1 MSSLAPPK
9 GLPCPAPPQPAESPE
24 LDPQSLSQ
32 INEQHL
38 PLFGSQTAGQGW
50 AAWKGGGAIWNI
62 MYFWPILS
70 PELGSQPP
78 LPVRNVLDLH
88 MGGLTLADWAW
99 GGGGGTHSPL
109 SSPDAT
115 WKATDDPLYC
125 LNYSIV
131 PWSKQK
137 RNSVSIGCVKELNTP
152 SGPVPLPQTV
162 PRPRVL
168 GIDRAGGGWEGR
180 RYRPGLNFSHV
191 QKLWPTVPCPSH
203 RCEALTMC

>member
-38 PLFGSQTAGQGW
+38 PLFGSQTPGQGW
-50 AAWKGGGAIWNI
+50 AAWKGGGTIWNI

-115 WKATDDPLYC
+115 WKATDDPAILSELLHSPLEQAKKKQC
-125 LNYSIV
+125 VHWLSQGTQHPIMPCTPAPDCAQASD
-131 PWSKQK
+131 PW
-137 RNSVSIGCVKELNTP
+137 
-152 SGPVPLPQTV
+152 
-162 PRPRVL
+162 
-168 GIDRAGGGWEGR
+168 DRQSRWGMGG
-180 RYRPGLNFSHV
+180 SQV
-191 QKLWPTVPCPSH
+191 
-203 RCEALTMC
+203 